1 MMKND
6 DPLVIRELVIT
17 VFATNGRLVDAG
29 NALVGPIGL
38 TTAWW
43 QVLGALGYSPVPL
56 PVAHIARNMGL
67 TRQAVQRVVE
77 LLVERGFVS
86 LETNPHHQRARLVVL
101 TAAGHAALKAAEVAV
116 APLDRLVVD
125 RIGAERV
132 AIAIEVLNELKD
144 GLAQAIDKPALDSP
158 TKKSRRKDSA

>member
-1 MMKND
+1 MITKND
-6 DPLVIRELVIT
+6 PLLIRELVLN
-17 VFATNGRLVDAG
+17 VFATNGRLVDSG
-29 NALVGPIGL
+29 NKLVRDIGL

-77 LLVERGFVS
+77 LLAERGFVGFAP
-86 LETNPHHQRARLVVL
+86 NPHHQRAKLVVL
-101 TAAGHAALKAAEVAV
+101 TPEGRRALAAAESEVAAV
-116 APLDRLVVD
+116 DRAAID

-132 AIAIEVLNELKD
+132 AVAIGVLSELREVLTQVLD
-144 GLAQAIDKPALDSP
+144 LPADISS
-158 TKKSRRKDSA
+158 TENVSEKERE